1 MLDVGYRVYEDNA
14 LQIAK
19 DKVFES
25 AQLHKAFPSTT
36 FSSDQLD
43 LFRPSMDVALDAVY
57 SSLFPVWFLSHRT
70 DNRVTYAVVNGQT
83 GRVAAD
89 LPVDRKKFLLTSV
102 LMAVP
107 LFVLLCFTV
116 LMKPVPLL
124 IASETFAAFSIM
136 LLMNMV
142 KKIAIRDY
150 RLDDKGYLSRHDRVA
165 YMARSR
171 YEIYEEQHKNN
182 LKTLIPSIAIL
193 AIVSVWFINNL
204 QPIIRND
211 NRIMDYFLTGM
222 LTLLV
227 EVMAIKCTMYIKK
240 GGRANTGKLVAGV
253 WIVFVAALAGFI
265 SSVFYPDIEVACY
278 LAILLMMAGTLMAQ
292 LVALD
297 QYNIMT
303 SMPLP
308 QLDRKGGES

>member
-1 MLDVGYRVYEDNA
+1 
-14 LQIAK
+14 
-19 DKVFES
+19 
-25 AQLHKAFPSTT
+25 
-36 FSSDQLD
+36 
-43 LFRPSMDVALDAVY
+43 
-57 SSLFPVWFLSHRT
+57 
-70 DNRVTYAVVNGQT
+70 
-83 GRVAAD
+83 
-89 LPVDRKKFLLTSV
+89 
-102 LMAVP
+102 
-107 LFVLLCFTV
+107 
-116 LMKPVPLL
+116 
-124 IASETFAAFSIM
+124 
-136 LLMNMV
+136 
-142 KKIAIRDY
+142 
-150 RLDDKGYLSRHDRVA
+150 
-165 YMARSR
+165 MARSR